1 MNSKLNSLATYEFNS
16 SRPALS
22 VQKVTFVVLC
32 WSERAKGSSLKVQFT
47 KKKKE
52 QQVNGKGVK
61 FYTAQSAFL
70 SVVMKKHN
78 IITYEEDFT
87 WSGFRGAW
95 TRL

>member
-52 QQVNGKGVK
+52 QQVEGTLKKLHFCFAAWNSNQKVK
-61 FYTAQSAFL
+61 NDNL
-70 SVVMKKHN
+70 RV
-78 IITYEEDFT
+78 
-87 WSGFRGAW
+87 
-95 TRL
+95 

>member
-47 KKKKE
+47 KKKKRTTSE
-52 QQVNGKGVK
+52 WKR
-61 FYTAQSAFL
+61 S
-70 SVVMKKHN
+70 
-78 IITYEEDFT
+78 
-87 WSGFRGAW
+87 
-95 TRL
+95 